1 MDQRQKDHQRNH
13 QTDHHLHHMGG
24 HDTAHM
30 NGHQMDSHG
39 MGHRE
44 HMDGHD
50 GHGMAHMNGHSM
62 DHMHQ
67 MDGHHGGHD
76 MSQMTAATKS
86 MMKAHAAMFRRL
98 FWISLALAVPTVALD
113 PMFASLLHYSVPT
126 ALPWSLIPAIL
137 GTVLYFWPGKP
148 FITGG
153 INEIRQKKPGMMLLI
168 LLGVTVAFVAS
179 WLSTLGLLHTPTFWW
194 ELALLIVIMLAGHW
208 IEMGSVAG
216 TSSALDAFADL
227 LPASAHVLEDASP
240 EGAGTKGTENGHDGM
255 SADPGSGDS
264 GDSVTVDSGTVHDV
278 PLDQVRAG
286 QIVLVRPG
294 EAIPADGVIVSGTAG
309 VDESLITGE
318 SMPVTRRPGQKV
330 VAGSVTTDSALQVRV
345 TATGADT
352 TLSTIR
358 RLVDEAQGSKTPTQ
372 LLADKAAALLFWYA
386 LLAGAAAFLVWML
399 VGAGWTVAIE
409 RLVTVLVIACPHAL
423 GLAIPLV
430 VSISMG
436 DAAAHGTLFSKREAL
451 ESLGSV
457 TTVAFDKTGTLTLG
471 TPALESL
478 DARPGSSYSHDD
490 LLHLAAAAESAS
502 EHPLARAIVRAATGT
517 SNPSA
522 DGTAATGTATA
533 TQTVQKPLPAV
544 SDFVSTPGLGVKA
557 SVDGHTVQV
566 GGPGLLASLDLAAPA
581 DLAALHD
588 GAHDADTRLWVVVD
602 GRIEALA
609 RLADQVRPESKE
621 AIARLTAL
629 GIRTVMITGD
639 AEPVA
644 RSIAERLGIE
654 QVFAGVRPEQKSD
667 LIRRLQKDGKTAMV
681 GDGVNDAPALAK
693 ADVGIAIGAGTDVA
707 ASSSDVVLAGSDPR
721 QVARDI
727 ELSRLTVRKMR
738 QNLWW
743 AAGYNLIS
751 VPLAAGVLAWP
762 PVSFMMPMSV
772 GAALMALSTVIVVI
786 NANLLKVRL
795 ARLDD

>member
-1 MDQRQKDHQRNH
+1 MNQTDQRQADHQTSH
-13 QTDHHLHHMGG
+13 ETDHHSRMG
-24 HDTAHM
+24 DAHERM
-30 NGHQMDSHG
+30 TNRNMAGRHVDSKHA
-39 MGHRE
+39 MAMPD
-44 HMDGHD
+44 MDGMDMGMNMHD
-50 GHGMAHMNGHSM
+50 MSSHEMS
-62 DHMHQ
+62 HMH
-67 MDGHHGGHD
+67 HD

-98 FWISLALAVPTVALD
+98 FWISVVLAVPTVALD

-137 GTVLYFWPGKP
+137 GTILYFWPGKP

-168 LLGVTVAFVAS
+168 LLGITVAFVAS
-179 WLSTLGLLHTPTFWW
+179 WLSTLALLHTPTFWW

-216 TSSALDAFADL
+216 TTSALDAFADL
-227 LPASAHVLEDASP
+227 LPASAHVLKGAS
-240 EGAGTKGTENGHDGM
+240 TKGTKNRNGDM
-255 SADPGSGDS
+255 SADPGAGDS
-264 GDSVTVDSGTVHDV
+264 NDSSTVDPGTVRDV
-278 PLDQVRAG
+278 PLDQVKAG

-457 TTVAFDKTGTLTLG
+457 RTVAFDKTGTLTLG

-478 DARPGSSYSHDD
+478 DARPGSSYSRGD
-490 LLHLAAAAESAS
+490 LLRLAAAVESSS

-517 SNPSA
+517 GNPSS
-522 DGTAATGTATA
+522 DGTAATA
-533 TQTVQKPLPAV
+533 TQTSQKPLPTA